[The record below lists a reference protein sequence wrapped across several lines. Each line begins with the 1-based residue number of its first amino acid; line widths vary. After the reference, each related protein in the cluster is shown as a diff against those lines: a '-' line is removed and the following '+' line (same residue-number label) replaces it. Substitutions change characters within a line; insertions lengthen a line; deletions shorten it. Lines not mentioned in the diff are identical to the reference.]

1 MNELAG
7 ELLTLSIMAFALGMD
22 AFSVGLGMGMI
33 QLKFRQIIYIGLVIG
48 IFHMFMPLF
57 GMLTGQLLSGWLG
70 LLASYIGGALLLVL
84 GLQMIV
90 ASIRKEDKPFIAP
103 VGGGLVLFATSVSLD
118 SFSVGLSLGIYGSRV
133 WMTILLFGFFSMIL
147 TWLGLLLG
155 KQVRS
160 WVGSYSG
167 ALGGTILLA
176 FGIKLLFP
184 L

>member
-33 QLKFRQIIYIGLVIG
+33 QLRFRQILYIGLVIG

-70 LLASYIGGALLLVL
+70 LLATYIGGALLLVL
-84 GLQMIV
+84 GLQMII

-103 VGGGLVLFATSVSLD
+103 VGAGLVLFATSVSLD

-133 WMTILLFGFFSMIL
+133 LMTILLFGFFSMML

-167 ALGGTILLA
+167 VLGGLILLA

>member
-33 QLKFRQIIYIGLVIG
+33 QLRFRQIIYIGLVIG

-70 LLASYIGGALLLVL
+70 LLATYIGGTLLLVL
-84 GLQMIV
+84 GMQMIV

-103 VGGGLVLFATSVSLD
+103 VGAGLVLFAISVSLD
-118 SFSVGLSLGIYGSRV
+118 SFSVGLSLGIYGTRV
-133 WMTILLFGFFSMIL
+133 WMTILLFGFFSMLL
-147 TWLGLLLG
+147 TWLGLLIG

-167 ALGGTILLA
+167 SLGGIILLA